1 LGPPGLPRRGKGAG
15 KRRQEERPMNVII
28 MANADAVTKYAYEF
42 VRDRMKRKRYRVLGL
57 PTGSTPLRLYRAL
70 VEGFKRSEVDFADVH
85 TFNLDEYLGLPA
97 DHPQSYRCFMQTNLF
112 AHVNIKPDNVHFLS
126 GLPADIEEECEA
138 YERAIK
144 ELGGLKLQIL
154 GIGRDGHI
162 GFNEPT
168 SSLASRTRE
177 KTLTRATIEDN
188 RRFFENEA
196 EVPRW
201 ALTMGVG
208 TIMEAREILLLATG
222 RSKADAVRA
231 MIEGPVTAMCT
242 ASALQMHPRVTVVI
256 DEAAAAKLDHDDYY
270 RWMSENDCQM
280 AGYLEE
286 CRQRYADRPTAPA
299 RPGN

>member
-1 LGPPGLPRRGKGAG
+1 
-15 KRRQEERPMNVII
+15 MNVVIH
-28 MANADAVTKYAYEF
+28 ASEEAVTQCAYGF
-42 VRDRMKRKRYRVLGL
+42 VRDRMNRRHYRVLGL

-70 VEGFKRSEVDFADVH
+70 VEGYRRGEVDFAEVQ
-85 TFNLDEYLGLPA
+85 TFNLDEYLGLPP
-97 DHPQSYRCFMQTNLF
+97 DHPQSYRHFMQTNLF
-112 AHVNIKPDNVHFLS
+112 SHVNIRPSHVHFLS
-126 GLPADIEEECEA
+126 GLPHDIEDECEA

-144 ELGGLKLQIL
+144 ERGGLKLQIL

-177 KTLTRATIEDN
+177 KTLTRQTIEDN
-188 RRFFENEA
+188 RRFFEKDE

-222 RSKADAVRA
+222 RAKADAVAA

-242 ASALQMHPRVTVVI
+242 ASALQMHPRVTVMI
-256 DEAAAAKLDHDDYY
+256 DDAAAAKLNHDDYY

-280 AGYLEE
+280 AGYLEA
-286 CRQRYADRPTAPA
+286 CKQRQAARGQTAKAP
-299 RPGN
+299 